1 MTSSFSNLSLA
12 EPLARAVAEMG
23 YESMTPIQAQ
33 AIPVVLTGQDVMGA
47 AQTGTG
53 KTAAFSLPLLQRL
66 LKHESSSTSP
76 ARHPVR
82 ALVLLPTRELADQVA
97 QQIALYAKYTR
108 LRSTVVFGGM
118 DMKPQTLELKKGVE
132 VLVATPGRLLDH
144 IEAKN
149 AILNQVE
156 YVVLDEADR
165 MLDIGFLPDLQ
176 RILSY
181 LPKQRTTLLFS
192 ATFSP
197 EIKRL
202 AGSYLQ
208 DPVTIEVARPN
219 ETASTVEQHFYSAGD
234 DDKRRAIH
242 QVLKTRGIKQ
252 AFIFVNSKLGCGR
265 LARSLEREGLK
276 TTALHGDKSQD
287 ERLKALESFKSGEVD
302 LLVCTDVAARGLD
315 IKDVPAVF
323 NFDVPFNAE
332 DYVHRIGRTGRAG
345 ASGLAVTLV
354 SGSDAR
360 LVADIEKLLK
370 RKIEIE
376 TLACDAP
383 PAPSPARSSSNYAG
397 HKNDRG
403 DRGDSRRSEQ
413 GQYGAGSSS
422 DRPARSASTAPGA
435 GFNSRPERA
444 SSYGEHSGRRER
456 GGFRPA
462 VASRDPFFHKPYE
475 APADSGEA
483 AQWEAAGR
491 AQPGGRVVSSNI
503 KSRRKVAALFRP
515 APDSTPGMSM
525 APGASSTS
533 STSVEAGA
541 PPASPVSST

>member
-23 YESMTPIQAQ
+23 YESMTPIQEQ

-97 QQIALYAKYTR
+97 QQIALYAKYTK

-118 DMKPQTLELKKGVE
+118 DMKPQTIELKKGVE

-149 AILNQVE
+149 AVLNQVE

-208 DPVTIEVARPN
+208 NPITIEVARPN
-219 ETASTVEQHFYSAGD
+219 ETASTVEQRFYSAND

-242 QVLKTRGIKQ
+242 QVLRTRGIKQ
-252 AFIFVNSKLGCGR
+252 AFIFVNSKLGCAR

-287 ERLKALESFKSGEVD
+287 ERLKALDAFKQGEVD

-370 RKIEIE
+370 TKLDIEALE
-376 TLACDAP
+376 YD
-383 PAPSPARSSSNYAG
+383 
-397 HKNDRG
+397 
-403 DRGDSRRSEQ
+403 E
-413 GQYGAGSSS
+413 
-422 DRPARSASTAPGA
+422 DRPNIQQQGRI
-435 GFNSRPERA
+435 ND
-444 SSYGEHSGRRER
+444 GRRAWREAGESAEPRNDAARRDAAPRER
-456 GGFRPA
+456 ERREPREPREYRGFRPA
-462 VASRDPFFHKPYE
+462 VASRDPFFEKPYE
-475 APADSGEA
+475 SSTADVAPA
-483 AQWEAAGR
+483 WEAAAKSPARSG
-491 AQPGGRVVSSNI
+491 VSANI
-503 KSRRKVAALFRP
+503 KPKRKVAALFKAVP
-515 APDSTPGMSM
+515 PETAVAAQPQPE
-525 APGASSTS
+525 TS
-533 STSVEAGA
+533 DQ
-541 PPASPVSST
+541 

>member
-1 MTSSFSNLSLA
+1 MTSLTSSFSNLSLA

-23 YESMTPIQAQ
+23 YESMTPIQEQ

-97 QQIALYAKYTR
+97 QQVALYAKYTK
-108 LRSTVVFGGM
+108 LRSTVVFGGI

-132 VLVATPGRLLDH
+132 ILVATPGRLLDH

-149 AILNQVE
+149 AVLNQVE

-208 DPVTIEVARPN
+208 NPVTIEVARPN

-242 QVLKTRGIKQ
+242 QVLKSRGIKQ
-252 AFIFVNSKLGCGR
+252 AFIFVNSKLGCAR

-287 ERLKALESFKSGEVD
+287 ERLKALEAFKSGEVD

-370 RKIEIE
+370 TKIEIE
-376 TLACDAP
+376 ALEYDEERPRGHFNDGRRVWQEGEGRHAAP
-383 PAPSPARSSSNYAG
+383 RAP
-397 HKNDRG
+397 RG
-403 DRGDSRRSEQ
+403 E
-413 GQYGAGSSS
+413 
-422 DRPARSASTAPGA
+422 RPER
-435 GFNSRPERA
+435 FERFERPERA
-444 SSYGEHSGRRER
+444 RS
-456 GGFRPA
+456 GFRP
-462 VASRDPFFHKPYE
+462 VPVSRDPFFDKPYE
-475 APADSGEA
+475 APQTDA
-483 AQWEAAGR
+483 APGWEATVRPARSG
-491 AQPGGRVVSSNI
+491 ASPNI
-503 KSRRKVAALFRP
+503 KPRRKVAALFKAP
-515 APDSTPGMSM
+515 APEAAQACEPEFQEKL
-525 APGASSTS
+525 ASS
-533 STSVEAGA
+533 A
-541 PPASPVSST
+541 

>member
-1 MTSSFSNLSLA
+1 
-12 EPLARAVAEMG
+12 
-23 YESMTPIQAQ
+23 
-33 AIPVVLTGQDVMGA
+33 
-47 AQTGTG
+47 
-53 KTAAFSLPLLQRL
+53 
-66 LKHESSSTSP
+66 
-76 ARHPVR
+76 
-82 ALVLLPTRELADQVA
+82 
-97 QQIALYAKYTR
+97 
-108 LRSTVVFGGM
+108 
-118 DMKPQTLELKKGVE
+118 
-132 VLVATPGRLLDH
+132 
-144 IEAKN
+144 
-149 AILNQVE
+149 
-156 YVVLDEADR
+156 

-219 ETASTVEQHFYSAGD
+219 ETASTVEQRFYSAGD

-287 ERLKALESFKSGEVD
+287 ERLKALDAFKQGEVD

-370 RKIEIE
+370 TKLDIEALEYDEDRPNIQQQGRINDGRRAWRE
-376 TLACDAP
+376 AGESAEPRNDAP
-383 PAPSPARSSSNYAG
+383 RRDAAPR
-397 HKNDRG
+397 
-403 DRGDSRRSEQ
+403 
-413 GQYGAGSSS
+413 
-422 DRPARSASTAPGA
+422 
-435 GFNSRPERA
+435 ER
-444 SSYGEHSGRRER
+444 ERREPR
-456 GGFRPA
+456 EPREYRGFRPA
-462 VASRDPFFHKPYE
+462 VASRDPFFEKPYE
-475 APADSGEA
+475 SSTASAAPA
-483 AQWEAAGR
+483 WEAAAKSPARSG
-491 AQPGGRVVSSNI
+491 VSANI
-503 KSRRKVAALFRP
+503 KPKRKVAALFKALQP
-515 APDSTPGMSM
+515 ETAAQPQPE
-525 APGASSTS
+525 TS
-533 STSVEAGA
+533 AQ
-541 PPASPVSST
+541 